1 MLVHAFNLCFFLCA
15 VPISIYIL
23 SLPLPYLPEG
33 IHLSPFF
40 LLGSIVLLV
49 GLLLY
54 NMPLTQKVKS
64 EIDWPWSLLHHQLK
78 ISTLSSLKHCSSHIK
93 GTIIGLIWIH
103 LASYFCHSLG
113 DPLPLI
119 SCMVELCNHN
129 VRMVSKLYVC
139 TLIVILEKIFWGKE
153 YHNSAALFSFS
164 YCVKNPSS
172 SYT

>member
-33 IHLSPFF
+33 VHLSPFF

-64 EIDWPWSLLHHQLK
+64 EIDWPWSLHHQLK
-78 ISTLSSLKHCSSHIK
+78 ISTLSSLKHCPSHIK
-93 GTIIGLIWIH
+93 VIWIH
-103 LASYFCHSLG
+103 FASYFCHSLG

-119 SCMVELCNHN
+119 SCMVELCNHDAT
-129 VRMVSKLYVC
+129 KLEWFQNCMYV
-139 TLIVILEKIFWGKE
+139 
-153 YHNSAALFSFS
+153 H
-164 YCVKNPSS
+164 
-172 SYT
+172 